1 MFDKPRTIKSQWD
14 EYTLSEINELTI
26 KDGENNTIITGLK
39 VGQYIVEM
47 YGNYKTRSDML
58 YLWAIY
64 TTIHGADFLKAYN
77 AWMTN
82 YDPLENYNGSETN
95 VYLTND
101 GIVTNSTT
109 HGKTTTTTANSVTN
123 ENQVTT
129 FESTTYRPDSKSV
142 QSGSTTAAD
151 SGTTSETV
159 THTATTLSVG
169 DTEYS
174 ADNVHG
180 EIKNRH
186 GNLGVTTSQQMI
198 TSEIEMRLKPL
209 IMMYIDTFINEY
221 AYYVTDSWG
230 CWD

>member
-1 MFDKPRTIKSQWD
+1 MFDKPKTIKEQWD
-14 EYTLSEINELTI
+14 EYTLIQINELTL
-26 KDGENNTIITGLK
+26 KDSQNNTIITGLK

-47 YGNYKTRSDML
+47 YGQYKTRSDML

-64 TTIHGADFLKAYN
+64 TTIHGADFLKAYD
-77 AWMTN
+77 AWMAN
-82 YDPLENYNGSETN
+82 YDPIENYNGSETN

-109 HGKTTTTTANSVTN
+109 HGKTTTTTANTVTN
-123 ENQVTT
+123 ETQVTT
-129 FESTTYRPDSKSV
+129 FESTTYRPDSKNI

-151 SGTTSETV
+151 SGTTSETT
-159 THTATTLSVG
+159 THTPTTLTIDS
-169 DTEYS
+169 TEYS

-180 EIKNRH
+180 EIKNKH

-230 CWD
+230 CWE